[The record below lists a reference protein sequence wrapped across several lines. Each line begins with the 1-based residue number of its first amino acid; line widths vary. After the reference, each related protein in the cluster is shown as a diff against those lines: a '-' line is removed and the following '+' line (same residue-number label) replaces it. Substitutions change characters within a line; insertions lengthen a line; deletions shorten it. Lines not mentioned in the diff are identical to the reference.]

1 MPYAIMTTDK
11 PNSAELRAKQ
21 RDAHLKYLDANLH
34 RLLAAGAITGDDG
47 TGGHGGILIVD
58 TDVRKEAEEFIAGD
72 PFSKAG
78 LFEKVTVTRW
88 RKAYFN
94 KQRLI

>member
-1 MPYAIMTTDK
+1 MPYAIQTVDK
-11 PNSAELRAKQ
+11 PDSAALRAKV

-34 RLLAAGAITGDDG
+34 LLLAAGAVTSDDG

-58 TDVRKEAEEFIAGD
+58 TDVRKEAEDFIAGD
-72 PFSKAG
+72 PFTQAG

-88 RKAYFN
+88 RKAYFD
-94 KQRLI
+94 KKKLI

>member
-1 MPYAIMTTDK
+1 MPYVIQTIDK
-11 PNSAELRAKQ
+11 PNSGDLRAKV
-21 RDAHLKYLDANLH
+21 RDVHLKYLDANMH
-34 RLLAAGAITGDDG
+34 RLLAAGAVISDDG
-47 TGGHGGILIVD
+47 TGGHGSILIVD
-58 TDVRKEAEEFIAGD
+58 TDLRKEAEEFIAGD
-72 PFSKAG
+72 PFTKAG